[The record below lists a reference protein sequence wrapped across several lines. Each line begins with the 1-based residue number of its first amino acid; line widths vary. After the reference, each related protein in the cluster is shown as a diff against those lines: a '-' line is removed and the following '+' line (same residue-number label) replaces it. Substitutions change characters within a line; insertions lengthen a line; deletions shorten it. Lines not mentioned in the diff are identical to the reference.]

1 MLRLLRGCSRASS
14 LVLKTPRVAGSPTVW
29 VTPGLLTSSWQAE
42 DGVRNYRT
50 SSCCFKKK
58 APMFPSRPPLTLTYL
73 QDTPKPALW
82 VALTGLVPFVAPPL
96 VMMAIKSYVPLL
108 AFTQMAYGASF
119 LSFLGGARWGFTLT
133 EDSPAKPDF
142 RNLACSGIP
151 LVFSWYAFLISEGLP
166 EALVLLILGFGI
178 SLHSEVFLLPQYPNW
193 FKAMRI
199 VVTLVA
205 FFSFIA
211 TLIIKDLFPETG
223 SKPGKA
229 HSPGKL

>member
-1 MLRLLRGCSRASS
+1 MLRLLRGCRRASS
-14 LVLKTPRVAGSPTVW
+14 LVLKTPCVAGGPPVW
-29 VTPGLLTSSWQAE
+29 VTPGPLTSGRGAE
-42 DGVRNYRT
+42 DGVRDYRT

-58 APMFPSRPPLTLTYL
+58 APMVPSRPPLTLSYL
-73 QDTPKPALW
+73 QDAPRTALW
-82 VALTGLVPFVAPPL
+82 VAVTGLVPFVAPPV
-96 VMMAIKSYVPLL
+96 VMMATKTYVPLL

-119 LSFLGGARWGFTLT
+119 LAFLGGARWGFTLP
-133 EDSPAKPDF
+133 EASPAKPDLL
-142 RNLACSGIP
+142 NLACSGVP

-166 EALVLLILGFGI
+166 EALVLLILGFGV
-178 SLHSEVFLLPQYPNW
+178 SLHNEIFLLPHYPNW

-211 TLIIKDLFPETG
+211 TLTIKDLFPETG
-223 SKPGKA
+223 SKLGEG